1 MRVQSAIRLPQGQ
14 SEPEPDLVW
23 VVERD
28 YSHGKPTPRDILLVI
43 EVADSSLDH
52 DLGEKAALY
61 AAAGI
66 QDYWVVDLIDRRIV
80 VHHDPAPEGYRDVRG
95 CSGEDEVRP
104 LAHPGGVLR
113 PSSLWPGT
121 LQKSPS

>member
-1 MRVQSAIRLPQGQ
+1 VQSAIRVPQTQ

-23 VVERD
+23 AVERD
-28 YSHGKPTPRDILLVI
+28 YSRGKPAPENIRLVV
-43 EVADSSLDH
+43 EVAESSLDH

-66 QDYWVVDLIDRRIV
+66 RDYWVVDLIDRRIV
-80 VHHDPAPEGYRDVRG
+80 VHRDPAPEGYRDIRG

-104 LAHPGGVLR
+104 LAHPEGVLR

-121 LQKSPS
+121 P